1 MAEMGVEDPMWDT
14 LNTDTLVDINQYAR
28 RLVISEKYG
37 RFYPVQ
43 GRWLDTFGPGIP
55 DGR

>member
-1 MAEMGVEDPMWDT
+1 MGVEDPMWDT